1 MIPLLD
7 THQHLF
13 YRDVAGY
20 GWADGIPPLAEG
32 DFTLN
37 DYAGLVK
44 GLGVGGTLFME
55 TGVDDAD
62 YQAETRHVHG
72 LAQEPGSGIRGLIAS
87 IRPEEDDGFDAWL
100 DETGAMGVAGYRR
113 ILHVMPDDLSEGDTF
128 RRNVRRIGETGR
140 VFDMCFL
147 ARQLPLTTALAAACA
162 NTRLVLNHCGVPDI
176 AGGGLDPWRAD
187 MTALAE
193 MPNVTCKLSGLM
205 AYCAPDAMTA
215 EAIAPY
221 VDHVLEVF
229 GPNRMVWGSD
239 WPVVNLAK
247 GLPEWIA
254 VTRGILDKL
263 TADEAT
269 AIAHGTAERVYRVKL
284 S

>member
-20 GWADGIPPLAEG
+20 GWADPIPPLAKG
-32 DFTLN
+32 DFTLA

-44 GLGVGGTLFME
+44 GLGVGGSLFME

-62 YQAETRHVHG
+62 YQAETRFVHG
-72 LAQEPGSGIRGLIAS
+72 LAQDPGTGVKGIIAS
-87 IRPEEDDGFDAWL
+87 IRPEDDDGFDAWL

-113 ILHVMPDDLSEGDTF
+113 ILHVMPDDLSQSDTF
-128 RRNVRRIGETGR
+128 RRNVGKIGAADK

-147 ARQLPLTTALAAACA
+147 SRQLPIAAELAAACD

-187 MTALAE
+187 MTALAAL
-193 MPNVTCKLSGLM
+193 PNVTCKLSGLM

-229 GPNRMVWGSD
+229 GPDRMVWGSD

-254 VTRGILDKL
+254 VTREILAKL
-263 TADEAT
+263 SDGEAT
-269 AIAHGTAERVYRVKL
+269 AIANGTAQSVYRVSL
-284 S
+284 R